1 MFNNKFYD
9 DYIPTINSYTNLNEN
24 FNDMNQNNNFNDM
37 NQNNNFNDMNQNNN
51 FNNMNQNQQNNQ
63 LSLNINN
70 QISKINRIDYPECP
84 NNLLDINKLHKEI
97 EKREERKYRVYQKI
111 LNKVHIRI
119 ITVNKKSNDCYC
131 FFVIPTV
138 IFGVPMYNVENCVIF
153 IMKDLTSRGF
163 QVEYT
168 HPNLLYI
175 NWSEKPTLNKT
186 NREEEFKIINDIPDN
201 SFIYHPSDLKNLEE
215 KSGLFFDS

>member
-1 MFNNKFYD
+1 MFNNKYYD
-9 DYIPTINSYTNLNEN
+9 DYIPTINNYTNINEN
-24 FNDMNQNNNFNDM
+24 YNDINQN
-37 NQNNNFNDMNQNNN
+37 NNN
-51 FNNMNQNQQNNQ
+51 FNNINNNNNINNFNNIPNNQ

-131 FFVIPTV
+131 FFVIPKV
-138 IFGVPMYNVENCVIF
+138 IFGVPMYSVENCVVF

-175 NWSEKPTLNKT
+175 NWTEKPTINKS
-186 NREEEFKIINDIPDN
+186 NKEDEFKIINDIPDN
-201 SFIYHPSDLKNLEE
+201 SLIYHPSDLKNLEE

>member
-1 MFNNKFYD
+1 MFNDKYYD
-9 DYIPTINSYTNLNEN
+9 DYIPTINSYTNMNEN
-24 FNDMNQNNNFNDM
+24 YNNLNKN
-37 NQNNNFNDMNQNNN
+37 NNN
-51 FNNMNQNQQNNQ
+51 FNNINNNNNINNFNNIPNNQ
-63 LSLNINN
+63 ISLNISN

-138 IFGVPMYNVENCVIF
+138 IFGVPIYNVENCVIY

-175 NWSEKPTLNKT
+175 NWSEKPITNKP
-186 NREEEFKIINDIPDN
+186 NKEDEFKIINDIPDN
-201 SFIYHPSDLKNLEE
+201 SLIYHPSDLKNLEE